1 MKLVVLNGSPKGSS
15 SVTLQYVRY
24 LAKKHPDVEF
34 EIHHVAQRVGKL
46 EKDAD
51 AFAAVV
57 DAVRSADGVIWSFPL
72 YYGLVASQY
81 KRFIEL
87 LFGRNAAEAFAGKY
101 ALSLSTSIHF
111 FDHAAHNYIQAVSD
125 DLGMRY
131 AGHYSARMTDL
142 TIPAERTRWL
152 QCFEEF
158 SRSIEEQRPTQR
170 RFAPLPA
177 IDLRYEPSSEQRP
190 VDTASK
196 RIVILHDC
204 SEDGG
209 NLGGMIDRLA
219 GAFGGQA
226 ELINLRE
233 IDIRGG
239 CLGCCK
245 CGLDGECVY
254 EGKDGFIEFFRSRLV
269 PADIIVFAGTV
280 VDRNLSWHWRRFFDR
295 SFFNG
300 HRPAF
305 GGKRTALLIAGPAGH
320 IPEIAEFWTMLLSMG
335 ETQLVDIIT
344 DEAESTG
351 HLDGLIDSLAARLVR
366 LATAGYAEPAMF
378 PAVAG
383 RKLFR
388 DEIWGSMRFVFQA
401 DHRAYVRMGWYKDF
415 PQRDWKCR
423 LTNAVFMALT
433 KIPSIRRK
441 LRSMLV
447 SKMVEPLEKVVDDA

>member
-34 EIHHVAQRVGKL
+34 DIHHVAQRVGKL

-51 AFAAVV
+51 ALAAVV
-57 DAVRSADGVIWSFPL
+57 EAVRSADGVIWSFPL

-81 KRFIEL
+81 KHFIEL
-87 LFGRNAAEAFAGKY
+87 LFERSAAGAFAGKY

-111 FDHAAHNYIQAVSD
+111 FDHAAHNYIQAISD

-131 AGHYSARMTDL
+131 AGRYSANMTDL

-152 QCFEEF
+152 QCFAEF
-158 SRSIEEQRPTQR
+158 CRSIDEQRPTHR
-170 RFAPLPA
+170 RFAPLPVS
-177 IDLRYEPSSEQRP
+177 DLRYEPSSEQVS
-190 VDTASK
+190 VDTDGK

-204 SEDGG
+204 TEDGG
-209 NLGGMIDRLA
+209 NLRGMIDRLA
-219 GAFGGQA
+219 GAFGGTA

-233 IDIRGG
+233 VDIRGG

-269 PADIIVFAGTV
+269 PADIIVFAGSV

-335 ETQLVDIIT
+335 QTQLVDIIS
-344 DEAESTG
+344 DEDESSG

-366 LATAGYAEPAMF
+366 LASAGYAEPAMF

-388 DEIWGSMRFVFQA
+388 DAIWGSMRFVFQA
-401 DHRAYVRMGWYKDF
+401 DHRAYVRMGWYNDF
-415 PQRDWKCR
+415 PQRDWKGR
-423 LTNAVFMALT
+423 LTNAVFMTLT
-433 KIPSIRRK
+433 RIPSLRRK
-441 LRSMLV
+441 IRSMLV
-447 SKMVEPLEKVVDDA
+447 GKMVEPLEKVVDEA